1 MKHTFLFFLLI
12 SSLTKFLF
20 SQSITGIIIPGA
32 TVTNSGKNWD
42 VTFYSST
49 NNSTAKENYKEIKI
63 IQNNTKGEYLVFD
76 EVSGGSNWEIVQ
88 GSPGSGSWFS
98 FCKPML
104 ENSNSCQN
112 STCTTSYYIRNLGS
126 STGQY
131 TSEIRIGLSTATNQ
145 KSSSCTYDT
154 STAFKITARVKKVNS
169 TKIYKWSE
177 PSSGSDSS
185 FSTASNWTP
194 SRTSP
199 DSSDILVFD
208 LATGATT
215 RNTTVYLDGVSD
227 SFAQLSIAP
236 YTNVTFKCST
246 STNTGYLK
254 IGKYNSESG
263 TDLFVD
269 SFAGLRFDQG
279 TVTTRINSQNTSLF
293 KSDIK
298 IKSGTWIFDGAG
310 THVFNKN
317 IEINGGNLKFQP
329 QSGVNTLELRGKD
342 SKLTGS
348 GGTLYIDSM
357 MNVKIGNGSTSSYT
371 LENVLPLIS
380 RLTLLDNTTLK
391 SNSPTNYN
399 TSSNVNAFTPYLQ
412 IRTTNKV
419 NTKAYGQ
426 IAEIPSSSSI
436 TGGALFEIYN
446 DNQRSYRAIG
456 LPFSTAII
464 VPQYTDDID
473 LTGNY
478 SGSNKNEFTTTCST
492 CNSSIFRWNEKNSQ
506 WIAYTSGNTVTE
518 IPQGRGTLVFFR
530 GAKGNGLGDTTKSA
544 NSQILDFK
552 GVLSQGNCAIT
563 LSDSGTSTYEGYNL
577 ISNPYPC
584 TIDLREVYE
593 SNKNTIIP
601 RFYMYDAITKAYN
614 SWDSVGK
621 NGNSPSYNGSN
632 KYKNSSRTKTK
643 LLAPGAAAFFILKN
657 AGSSTTLT
665 FSESH
670 KFTGD
675 YSATNH
681 FNEIEKLPPDTC
693 RELYV
698 NMHFQDPNLPENDG
712 FTLEFDQINQND
724 NFDIEDMPKIHA
736 YLGIGTITDDNV
748 WLAIDRRNK
757 LATLESSKLIQL
769 KTVYPSLEK
778 MNLELSFDLCEGV
791 ESPYDIYLID
801 NITNQSILINDEVT
815 YPFTV
820 STVDEKRSDR
830 FQLLF
835 SSRVQMNHDRFSQ
848 DNFIVYPNP
857 NEGHF
862 QIFNPK
868 KNISLIKVLNNH
880 GDTVFKKSIDHN
892 KSEIGVDLSLMN
904 SGVYHLLIQH
914 KGGIYSQAIILL

>member
-298 IKSGTWIFDGAG
+298 IKSGT
-310 THVFNKN
+310 
-317 IEINGGNLKFQP
+317 
-329 QSGVNTLELRGKD
+329 
-342 SKLTGS
+342 
-348 GGTLYIDSM
+348 
-357 MNVKIGNGSTSSYT
+357 
-371 LENVLPLIS
+371 
-380 RLTLLDNTTLK
+380 
-391 SNSPTNYN
+391 
-399 TSSNVNAFTPYLQ
+399 
-412 IRTTNKV
+412 
-419 NTKAYGQ
+419 
-426 IAEIPSSSSI
+426 
-436 TGGALFEIYN
+436 
-446 DNQRSYRAIG
+446 
-456 LPFSTAII
+456 
-464 VPQYTDDID
+464 
-473 LTGNY
+473 
-478 SGSNKNEFTTTCST
+478 
-492 CNSSIFRWNEKNSQ
+492 
-506 WIAYTSGNTVTE
+506 
-518 IPQGRGTLVFFR
+518 
-530 GAKGNGLGDTTKSA
+530 
-544 NSQILDFK
+544 
-552 GVLSQGNCAIT
+552 
-563 LSDSGTSTYEGYNL
+563 
-577 ISNPYPC
+577 
-584 TIDLREVYE
+584 
-593 SNKNTIIP
+593 
-601 RFYMYDAITKAYN
+601 
-614 SWDSVGK
+614 
-621 NGNSPSYNGSN
+621 
-632 KYKNSSRTKTK
+632 
-643 LLAPGAAAFFILKN
+643 
-657 AGSSTTLT
+657 
-665 FSESH
+665 
-670 KFTGD
+670 
-675 YSATNH
+675 
-681 FNEIEKLPPDTC
+681 
-693 RELYV
+693 
-698 NMHFQDPNLPENDG
+698 
-712 FTLEFDQINQND
+712 
-724 NFDIEDMPKIHA
+724 
-736 YLGIGTITDDNV
+736 
-748 WLAIDRRNK
+748 
-757 LATLESSKLIQL
+757 
-769 KTVYPSLEK
+769 
-778 MNLELSFDLCEGV
+778 
-791 ESPYDIYLID
+791 
-801 NITNQSILINDEVT
+801 
-815 YPFTV
+815 
-820 STVDEKRSDR
+820 
-830 FQLLF
+830 
-835 SSRVQMNHDRFSQ
+835 
-848 DNFIVYPNP
+848 
-857 NEGHF
+857 
-862 QIFNPK
+862 
-868 KNISLIKVLNNH
+868 
-880 GDTVFKKSIDHN
+880 
-892 KSEIGVDLSLMN
+892 
-904 SGVYHLLIQH
+904 
-914 KGGIYSQAIILL
+914 